1 MAGNTGSLRPFLAIA
16 VTVVTLPGVAAA
28 AQEPSDTVIA
38 GDSLLVVVGSRARIQ
53 DPVLLPV
60 PVDIY
65 GSEELSRLGD
75 IDLGEALGRMA
86 PSFNSTRL
94 TVGDGAAF
102 HVATLRGMNPDQ
114 VLVNGKRRHGIAFAK
129 VFSMP

>member
-1 MAGNTGSLRPFLAIA
+1 M
-16 VTVVTLPGVAAA
+16 
-28 AQEPSDTVIA
+28 
-38 GDSLLVVVGSRARIQ
+38 VVVGSQAQIL

-75 IDLGEALGRMA
+75 IDLGEALARVA

-94 TVGDGAAF
+94 TVGDGAAY

-114 VLVNGKRRHGIAFAK
+114 VLVLINGKRRHGIAFRGGAAAGAHER
-129 VFSMP
+129 VEVPRGHLVRS

>member
-1 MAGNTGSLRPFLAIA
+1 M
-16 VTVVTLPGVAAA
+16 
-28 AQEPSDTVIA
+28 
-38 GDSLLVVVGSRARIQ
+38 VVGSRARIQ

-114 VLVNGKRRHGIAFAK
+114 VLVLVNGKRRHGIAFAK
-129 VFSMP
+129 VLSMP